1 MGSVDLD
8 SLFPNLPLEKVIE
21 IYAIEHLIE
30 YEIVEDLSKG
40 DLKELLSLATKY
52 SHFIFDGSR

>member
-8 SLFPNLPLEKVIE
+8 SLFPNLSLEKVIE

-40 DLKELLSLATKY
+40 DLKELLFLATKY
-52 SHFIFDGSR
+52 SNFIFDGSR